1 MCNAPMKG
9 VKRMWRGGE
18 ARPKAPSKVKTAF
31 GRSRRAD
38 ARCKMCSGA
47 PEALLHPCKTC
58 LGTPDVLLRH
68 EKRVRARPNSYCNAA
83 TAVLTC
89 RNTFIHEEERLL
101 CVWGLLCHKVHREMV
116 ISLGRHRTVGGH
128 MDAVFQID
136 DHLIVARS
144 GWNVEPIGVFTQTG
158 REESIG

>member
-1 MCNAPMKG
+1 MCNAPMEG

-38 ARCKMCSGA
+38 ARCKMCSGV

-58 LGTPDVLLRH
+58 LGTPEALLRH

-89 RNTFIHEEERLL
+89 RNTFIHEKERLL
-101 CVWGLLCHKVHREMV
+101 CVWGYCATKSIVKWLSPLAV
-116 ISLGRHRTVGGH
+116 TVPSAATL
-128 MDAVFQID
+128 MPSFKSMTT
-136 DHLIVARS
+136 L
-144 GWNVEPIGVFTQTG
+144 
-158 REESIG
+158 